1 MQTKCH
7 LSVLIHKQAEKYGER
22 DVLTFRKFGSLEWKT
37 ISWNQFSL
45 RVKQVSNALLNL
57 GAKPQENIAVS
68 IQTLVHTEYA

>member
-7 LSVLIHKQAEKYGER
+7 LSVLIHKQAEKYGDR
-22 DVLTFRKFGSLEWKT
+22 DAVTFRKFGSLEWRS

-57 GAKPQENIAVS
+57 GAKPQESIAVFS
-68 IQTLVHTEYA
+68 QN